1 MDGAKRSLANLRRAV
16 SAHKGAGENFDRAR
30 LDELKAEFDEAVFD
44 DLNIPRALGA
54 VWGMAKLDGRNDE
67 IFRAIADAD
76 TILALDLDK
85 EPEEEAVNDAADPE
99 ADEINALVA
108 ERTAAKKAK
117 NYAEADRIRNE
128 LTSRGI
134 RLTDTPEG
142 TTWKRE

>member
-1 MDGAKRSLANLRRAV
+1 
-16 SAHKGAGENFDRAR
+16 
-30 LDELKAEFDEAVFD
+30 
-44 DLNIPRALGA
+44 
-54 VWGMAKLDGRNDE
+54 MAKLDGRNDE

-85 EPEEEAVNDAADPE
+85 EPEEETVNDAADPE